1 MADLSDIH
9 RTWELLRD
17 KFYLSES
24 LKIHIVK
31 HHLFDTFELSGQ
43 SLLKATD
50 YDEITAHSALRIHD
64 ERHGYKVNDIG
75 SEAHAIKQHKSTVSY
90 NSRNMGD
97 Y

>member
-1 MADLSDIH
+1 M
-9 RTWELLRD
+9 
-17 KFYLSES
+17 
-24 LKIHIVK
+24 K

-43 SLLKATD
+43 SLLKAS
-50 YDEITAHSALRIHD
+50 DEITEAAHSALRIHD

>member
-1 MADLSDIH
+1 M
-9 RTWELLRD
+9 
-17 KFYLSES
+17 
-24 LKIHIVK
+24 K
-31 HHLFDTFELSGQ
+31 HHLFDTFELSGR
-43 SLLKATD
+43 SLLKDSD
-50 YDEITAHSALRIHD
+50 YDEITEAAHSALRIHD